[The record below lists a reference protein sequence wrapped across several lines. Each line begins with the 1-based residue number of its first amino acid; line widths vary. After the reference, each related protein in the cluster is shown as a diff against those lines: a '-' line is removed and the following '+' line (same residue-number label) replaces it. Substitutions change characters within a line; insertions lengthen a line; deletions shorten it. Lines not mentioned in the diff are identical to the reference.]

1 MDKKEPMESVMQNKC
16 KNITDSIRCWEDIN
30 AHGCNDPFWS
40 DGCNMNLCRNHI
52 ISAKDKIREI
62 CDQTGINYPDEYFL
76 PTPPE
81 VDNMYMADL
90 KKFPER
96 VEQILHGGRKAVTKK
111 YSYDRNQLTL
121 SL

>member
-1 MDKKEPMESVMQNKC
+1 MDKKSIESAIQNEC
-16 KNITDSIRCWEDIN
+16 KSIIDYIRRWEDIN
-30 AHGCNDPFWS
+30 VHGCNDPFWS

-52 ISAKDKIREI
+52 IYAKDKIREM
-62 CDQTGINYPDEYFL
+62 CDQTGINYPDEYFS

-81 VDNMYMADL
+81 VNNWYMADL
-90 KKFPER
+90 KKFPKRVER
-96 VEQILHGGRKAVTKK
+96 VLYGGRKAVTKK